1 MDGEEG
7 LKRRHILVLAL
18 VLLGI
23 ALASGIDLVLDSPRR
38 WLSFHAIYELAV
50 LAGGLITATALWMA
64 WARAE
69 RSIVAMRRSLEERSA
84 ERDEWQSRARQA
96 LDGLSRAI
104 DEQLRAWKLTPAERE
119 IAIQLLKGR
128 SHKEIAAD
136 TGRSERTVRQ
146 HAVVIY
152 QKAGLGG
159 RAELGAFFLEGL
171 MVPPQEGP
179 HGAQAASEVRS
190 GE

>member
-1 MDGEEG
+1 M
-7 LKRRHILVLAL
+7 RRYQVLVLAL

-23 ALASGIDLVLDSPRR
+23 ALASGIDLVLDSPRQ
-38 WLSFHAIYELAV
+38 WPSFHAIYELVVATASLV
-50 LAGGLITATALWMA
+50 TATALWMA

-69 RSIVAMRRSLEERSA
+69 RSVATMRRSLEERSA
-84 ERDEWQSRARQA
+84 QRDAWQARAHQA
-96 LDGLSRAI
+96 LEGLSRAI
-104 DEQLRAWKLTPAERE
+104 AEQFEKWRLTPTERE
-119 IAIQLLKGR
+119 IAIELLKGH

-171 MVPPQEGP
+171 ILPRSDGSR
-179 HGAQAASEVRS
+179 GQAAAGAGS

>member
-1 MDGEEG
+1 MEGDEG
-7 LKRRHILVLAL
+7 LRRHQVLVLAL
-18 VLLGI
+18 VLLGL

-38 WLSFHAIYELAV
+38 WLSFHAIYELV
-50 LAGGLITATALWMA
+50 VTAGGLVTATALWMA

-69 RSIVAMRRSLEERSA
+69 RSVATMRRSLEERST
-84 ERDEWQSRARQA
+84 ERDAWQSRAHQA
-96 LDGLSRAI
+96 LEGLSRAI
-104 DEQLRAWKLTPAERE
+104 DEQLQTWKLTPTERE

-128 SHKEIAAD
+128 SHKQIAAE

-152 QKAGLGG
+152 QKSGLGG

-171 MVPPQEGP
+171 MLPLPGDTP
-179 HGAQAASEVRS
+179 ATR
-190 GE
+190 

>member
-1 MDGEEG
+1 MEGEEG

-23 ALASGIDLVLDSPRR
+23 ALASGVDLVLDSPRR

-50 LAGGLITATALWMA
+50 LAGGLVTATALWMA

-69 RSIVAMRRSLEERSA
+69 RSVVAMRRSLEERSA
-84 ERDEWQSRARQA
+84 ERDAWQSRAQQA
-96 LDGLSRAI
+96 LLGLSRAI
-104 DEQLRAWKLTPAERE
+104 DEQLQEWKLTPTERE

-128 SHKEIAAD
+128 SHKEIAAA
-136 TGRSERTVRQ
+136 TSRSERTVRQ
-146 HAVVIY
+146 HAVVVY
-152 QKAGLGG
+152 QKAGVGG

-171 MVPPQEGP
+171 IVPSPAATGED
-179 HGAQAASEVRS
+179 QAAAGAGS
-190 GE
+190 GA